1 MPLGLNNFDRSN
13 LFLGPIEGVGPEN
26 LGFLGPKWHSLWS
39 LPFRGPP
46 LPMALVMALP
56 TSKL

>member
-26 LGFLGPKWHSLWS
+26 LGFLGPNGTRFGARIAESEN
-39 LPFRGPP
+39 RP
-46 LPMALVMALP
+46 LND
-56 TSKL
+56 